1 MFIVFLPYN
10 TLFAEPRTDPAH
22 SEGSLNICWAAVELG
37 GGFPCGAAV
46 ENPPASTGDTRDVGS
61 VPGMGRF
68 PGGGNGNPLQVFL
81 PGNPRERS
89 LVGYSPRDHKESDV
103 TE

>member
-1 MFIVFLPYN
+1 MVK
-10 TLFAEPRTDPAH
+10 
-22 SEGSLNICWAAVELG
+22 
-37 GGFPCGAAV
+37 
-46 ENPPASTGDTRDVGS
+46 NPPASTGDTRDVGS

-89 LVGYSPRDHKESDV
+89 LVGYSPRDHKESGV